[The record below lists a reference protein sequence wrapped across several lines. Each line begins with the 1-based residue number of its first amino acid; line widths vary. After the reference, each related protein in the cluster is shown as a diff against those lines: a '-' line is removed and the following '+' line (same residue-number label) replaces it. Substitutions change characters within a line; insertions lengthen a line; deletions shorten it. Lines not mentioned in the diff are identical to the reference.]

1 MTDALE
7 LRLPSKSE
15 YLPVVRAAI
24 GVVAGGMD
32 FNYDGI
38 VQLRVAVSE
47 AFDLAVK
54 RAWQGTPSS
63 SPKELVVRITV
74 ALESLE
80 IVIPK
85 TRDMAGRLASEDEVE
100 SEALLKSLMDEV
112 EIDGEDSQDAF
123 VRMVKYKTAVQ
134 T

>member
-1 MTDALE
+1 MTDSLE

-24 GVVAGGMD
+24 GVIAGGME
-32 FNYDGI
+32 FNYDEI

-54 RAWQGTPSS
+54 RSGQGAQSS
-63 SPKELVVRITV
+63 ASIEVSVHITV
-74 ALESLE
+74 APDLLE

-85 TRDMAGRLASEDEVE
+85 SREMAGPLVLEDEVE

-112 EIDGEDSQDAF
+112 EIDGEAGQDSL
-123 VRMVKYKTAVQ
+123 VRMIKYKTAVQ